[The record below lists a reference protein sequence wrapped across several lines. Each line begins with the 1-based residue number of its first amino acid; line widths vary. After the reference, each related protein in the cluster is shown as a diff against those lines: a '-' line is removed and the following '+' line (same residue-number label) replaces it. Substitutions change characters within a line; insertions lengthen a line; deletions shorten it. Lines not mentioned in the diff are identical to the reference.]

1 MSDQDFQNRVLE
13 HFARLE
19 EQRREDNLRF
29 EKQRTEDNQR
39 IEKSLDAIEVRM
51 QEDNQRIEKR
61 LDAIE
66 VRMQE
71 DNQRIEKRLDAIE
84 VQVSENA
91 KSISTLAVDVGWIK
105 EKLETK
111 GEERTA
117 LIAKIAAGT
126 AICSAIIAV
135 IALFV

>member
-1 MSDQDFQNRVLE
+1 MSDKEFQDRVFE

-19 EQRREDNLRF
+19 EQRREDN
-29 EKQRTEDNQR
+29 QR
-39 IEKSLDAIEVRM
+39 IEKRLDAMEVRM

-61 LDAIE
+61 LGELAL
-66 VRMQE
+66 QAKE
-71 DNQRIEKRLDAIE
+71 DNQRIEKRLGELALQVAENTKAIGD
-84 VQVSENA
+84 
-91 KSISTLAVDVGWIK
+91 LAVDVGWIK
-105 EKLETK
+105 GKLEAK

-126 AICSAIIAV
+126 AICSVIIAV